1 MLNIVGYSMTKI
13 EKLIREISNGNE
25 EYFYNSRTWR
35 NKRKQILKRDNYECQ
50 LCKAKGKF
58 AKGEV
63 VHHVKHLKDRPNL
76 ALDDKN
82 LITVCNTCHEL
93 EHPDRFRKQENKK
106 KPITKERW

>member
-1 MLNIVGYSMTKI
+1 MTKI

-50 LCKAKGKF
+50 FCKAKGKVGR
-58 AKGEV
+58 GEV
-63 VHHVKHLKDRPNL
+63 VHHIKHLKDRPDL

-82 LITVCNTCHEL
+82 LTTVCNTCHEL